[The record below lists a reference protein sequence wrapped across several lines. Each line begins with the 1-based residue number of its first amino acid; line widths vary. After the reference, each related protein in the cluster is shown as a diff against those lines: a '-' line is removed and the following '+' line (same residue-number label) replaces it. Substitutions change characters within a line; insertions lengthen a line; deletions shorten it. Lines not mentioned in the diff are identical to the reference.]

1 MITTVNRE
9 YCKKILICLPGQSHP
24 EQYHRIKEETFN
36 VMHGDLTLTLDDKQ
50 ILPGV
55 GEVITIR
62 PGQKHHFFSKEGAV
76 LEEISTTH
84 LRDDS
89 IIRTKI
95 SWRTGTASQW

>member
-36 VMHGDLTLTLDDKQ
+36 VLHGDLTLTLDDKQ

-62 PGQKHHFFSKEGAV
+62 PGQKSIFSQKKV
-76 LEEISTTH
+76 QCSKKFRPRI
-84 LRDDS
+84 
-89 IIRTKI
+89 
-95 SWRTGTASQW
+95 